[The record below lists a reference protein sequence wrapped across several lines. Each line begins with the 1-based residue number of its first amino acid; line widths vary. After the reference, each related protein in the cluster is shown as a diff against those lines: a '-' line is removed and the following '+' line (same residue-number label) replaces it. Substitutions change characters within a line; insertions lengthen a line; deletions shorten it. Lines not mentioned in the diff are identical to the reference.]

1 MDLDLDKK
9 LDTDTITCRVIFSP
23 KMLKALKGTKLYK
36 LVADYNRRNYM
47 LINNGVEGKEFA
59 KFFFKF
65 GVGYASLSSNV
76 NLNNFTDKWIV
87 FEELKTNNTRI
98 KQIISHEGSVYYD
111 GNEFRISGKLKDLGF
126 KSINE
131 VEARYHTLR
140 SKFDIIIIHDIIN
153 MYVDKR

>member
-1 MDLDLDKK
+1 MELDLNKV
-9 LDTDTITCRVIFSP
+9 LDTDTITCRVMFSP

-65 GVGYASLSSNV
+65 GVGYASLSSNI
-76 NLNNFTDKWIV
+76 NLNNFTDKWVV

-98 KQIISHEGSVYYD
+98 KQIISHEGCVYYD

-131 VEARYHTLR
+131 VEMRYNVLR
-140 SKFDIIIIHDIIN
+140 PKFDIIICHDIIN